1 MDVIINFFK
10 EYPMYIVIIVIVIN
24 AIFFN
29 PTIRRYEKERRE
41 RVKKML
47 DKQKE
52 NNKKPF

>member
-10 EYPMYIVIIVIVIN
+10 EHPVFLVIIVIVIN

-29 PTIRRYEKERRE
+29 PTIRRYEKERKE
-41 RVKKML
+41 RVKKIL

-52 NNKKPF
+52 NNKKI